1 MVRIG
6 LGVIGLGNMGVLA
19 ALFAGNALAAT
30 GNAASA
36 PSQALSPT
44 PNPDNPSHTYEIC
57 LMTAKNE
64 PDKGFEM
71 AGKWLTLGGGA
82 PAKHCEAIALIG
94 MKEYTEAATR
104 LEALADI
111 NEDESVRAG
120 VLSQAGQAWL
130 LQGDL
135 TRALAAQSSALAAMP
150 VKNRQHAYI
159 LVDRAAT
166 YADAGKY
173 ADAVRDLDASLAI
186 DPKNPDALAFRASA
200 RRHLNEVDVALVDAE
215 QSIALDPQNIIG
227 LLERGIIYKLK
238 NRNDAARQD
247 WLRILQI
254 APDSE
259 AGKAARTNIERM
271 DVLVE
276 GEAKAK

>member
-1 MVRIG
+1 MRVFLMI
-6 LGVIGLGNMGVLA
+6 A
-19 ALFAGNALAAT
+19 AAFSMMSAPAAAAT
-30 GNAASA
+30 GSAATK
-36 PSQALSPT
+36 PSTALSPT
-44 PNPDNPSHTYEIC
+44 PDTANPSRTYEVC

-64 PDKGFEM
+64 PEKGFEM
-71 AGKWLTLGGGA
+71 AGKWLALGGGP
-82 PAKHCEAIALIG
+82 PARHCEAIALIG

-104 LEALADI
+104 LEELAKV

-135 TRALAAQSSALAAMP
+135 SRALEAQTAALDAMP

-166 YADAGKY
+166 LADAGKY
-173 ADAVRDLDASLAI
+173 AEAVLDLDASLAI

-200 RRHLNEVDVALVDAE
+200 RRHLNDVDVALVDAE
-215 QSIALDPQNIIG
+215 QAVALDPHNIIG
-227 LLERGIIYKLK
+227 LLERGIIYRLK
-238 NRNDAARQD
+238 KRNDDARKD
-247 WLRILQI
+247 WLRIIQI

-259 AGKAARTNIERM
+259 AGRAARTNIERM

-276 GEAKAK
+276 AEGKQGQ

>member
-1 MVRIG
+1 MRKSAIVAAV
-6 LGVIGLGNMGVLA
+6 LSVLA
-19 ALFAGNALAAT
+19 APATAAT
-30 GNAASA
+30 GNAASK
-36 PSQALSPT
+36 PSEALSPT
-44 PNPDNPSHTYEIC
+44 PDLTNPSQTYEIC

-64 PDKGFEM
+64 PEKGFEM
-71 AGKWLTLGGGA
+71 AGKWLTLGGGG

-94 MKEYTEAATR
+94 MKEYSEAATR
-104 LEALADI
+104 LEALAKQ
-111 NEDESVRAG
+111 NEEESVRAG

-130 LQGDL
+130 LEGDL
-135 TRALAAQSSALAAMP
+135 TKALSAQTAALEAMP

-173 ADAVRDLDASLAI
+173 ADALLDLDASLAI

-215 QSIALDPQNIIG
+215 NSIALDPHNIIG

-238 NRNDAARQD
+238 QRNNDARQD
-247 WLRILQI
+247 WLRIIQI

-259 AGKAARTNIERM
+259 AGKAAQINIERM
-271 DVLVE
+271 DVLLDAE
-276 GEAKAK
+276 KANN

>member
-1 MVRIG
+1 MRG
-6 LGVIGLGNMGVLA
+6 LFVIAAATTLLA
-19 ALFAGNALAAT
+19 APVMAAT

-36 PSQALSPT
+36 PAQSLSPT
-44 PNPDNPSHTYEIC
+44 PNPENPSHTYEVC

-64 PDKGFEM
+64 PEKGFEM

-94 MKEYTEAATR
+94 MKEYSEAATR
-104 LEALADI
+104 LEALAGL
-111 NEDESVRAG
+111 NEEESVKAG

-135 TRALAAQSSALAAMP
+135 TRALDAQTKALEAMP
-150 VKNRQHAYI
+150 VKNHQHAYI

-173 ADAVRDLDASLAI
+173 VEAVQDLDASLAI
-186 DPKNPDALAFRASA
+186 DAQNSDALAFRASA
-200 RRHLNEVDVALVDAE
+200 RRHLNDVDVALIDAE
-215 QSIALDPQNIIG
+215 QAVAMDPHNIIG
-227 LLERGIIYKLK
+227 LLERGIIYKMK
-238 NRNDAARQD
+238 KRDNDARQD
-247 WLRILQI
+247 WLRIIQI

-259 AGKAARTNIERM
+259 AGKAARTNIERL
-271 DVLVE
+271 DVMVE
-276 GEAKAK
+276 SETKNK

>member
-1 MVRIG
+1 MMRRIA
-6 LGVIGLGNMGVLA
+6 LGVVGVIVGVA
-19 ALFAGNALAAT
+19 ADVGPVRAAT
-30 GNAASA
+30 GNVASA

-44 PNPDNPSHTYEIC
+44 PDLTNPSHTYEVC

-64 PDKGFEM
+64 PEKGFEM
-71 AGKWLTLGGGA
+71 AGKWLTLGGGP

-104 LEALADI
+104 LEALAGM

-130 LQGDL
+130 LHGDL
-135 TRALAAQSSALAAMP
+135 TRALAAQTSALDAMP

-186 DPKNPDALAFRASA
+186 DPQNPDALAFRASA
-200 RRHLNEVDVALVDAE
+200 RRHMDEVDMALVDAE
-215 QSIALDPQNIIG
+215 QSIAIDPQNIIG

-247 WLRILQI
+247 WLRIIQI

-271 DVLVE
+271 DVQPDA
-276 GEAKAK
+276 GAKAAQ

>member
-1 MVRIG
+1 MFVMRKT
-6 LGVIGLGNMGVLA
+6 LLMAVAMAAVLA
-19 ALFAGNALAAT
+19 TPAVAAT
-30 GNAASA
+30 GSAASGPA
-36 PSQALSPT
+36 KVSPT
-44 PNPDNPSHTYEIC
+44 PDTQNPSHTYEVC

-64 PDKGFEM
+64 PEKGFEM
-71 AGKWLTLGGGA
+71 AGKWLALGGGP
-82 PAKHCEAIALIG
+82 PARHCEAVALVG
-94 MKEYTEAATR
+94 MKEYTSAATR
-104 LEALADI
+104 LEELAAL

-135 TRALAAQSSALAAMP
+135 SRALEAQTKALEAMP
-150 VKNRQHAYI
+150 VRNRQHANI

-173 ADAVRDLDASLAI
+173 SDAVLDLDASLAI
-186 DPKNPDALAFRASA
+186 EPRNPDALAFRASA
-200 RRHLNEVDVALVDAE
+200 RRHLNDVDVALVDAE
-215 QSIALDPQNIIG
+215 QSVALDPHNIIG

-238 NRNDAARQD
+238 KRNDDARQD
-247 WLRILQI
+247 WLRIIQL

-271 DVLVE
+271 DVVVDAA
-276 GEAKAK
+276 GT

>member
-1 MVRIG
+1 MRG
-6 LGVIGLGNMGVLA
+6 PFVIAAAMTLLA
-19 ALFAGNALAAT
+19 APVMAAT
-30 GNAASA
+30 GKAASA
-36 PSQALSPT
+36 PAQSLSPT
-44 PNPDNPSHTYEIC
+44 PNTDNPSHTYEVC

-64 PDKGFEM
+64 PEKGFEM

-94 MKEYTEAATR
+94 MKEYSEAATR
-104 LEALADI
+104 LEALAGL
-111 NEDESVRAG
+111 NEEESVRAG

-135 TRALAAQSSALAAMP
+135 TRALDAQTKALEAMP
-150 VKNRQHAYI
+150 VKNHQHAYI

-173 ADAVRDLDASLAI
+173 AEAVNDLDASLAI
-186 DPKNPDALAFRASA
+186 DAQNSDALAFRASA
-200 RRHLNEVDVALVDAE
+200 RRHLNEVDVALIDAE
-215 QSIALDPQNIIG
+215 QAVAMDPHNVIG

-238 NRNDAARQD
+238 KRDNDARQD
-247 WLRILQI
+247 WLRIIQI

-259 AGKAARTNIERM
+259 AGKAARTNIERL
-271 DVLVE
+271 DVMVE
-276 GEAKAK
+276 AEAKSK

>member
-1 MVRIG
+1 MRKGATIAAV
-6 LGVIGLGNMGVLA
+6 LSVLA
-19 ALFAGNALAAT
+19 APASAAT
-30 GNAASA
+30 GNAASK
-36 PSQALSPT
+36 PSEALSPT
-44 PNPDNPSHTYEIC
+44 PDLTNPSQTYEIC

-64 PDKGFEM
+64 PEKGFEM
-71 AGKWLTLGGGA
+71 AGKWLTLGGGG

-94 MKEYTEAATR
+94 MKEYSEAATR
-104 LEALADI
+104 LEALAGQ
-111 NEDESVRAG
+111 NEEESVRAG

-130 LQGDL
+130 LEGDL
-135 TRALAAQSSALAAMP
+135 TKALSAQTAALGAMP

-173 ADAVRDLDASLAI
+173 ADAVLDLDASLAI

-215 QSIALDPQNIIG
+215 NSIALDPHNIIG

-238 NRNDAARQD
+238 QRNNDARQD
-247 WLRILQI
+247 WLRIIQI

-259 AGKAARTNIERM
+259 AGKAAQTNIERM
-271 DVLVE
+271 DVLIDAE
-276 GEAKAK
+276 KANN

>member
-1 MVRIG
+1 MRG
-6 LGVIGLGNMGVLA
+6 TFVIA
-19 ALFAGNALAAT
+19 AAMALMAAPVMAAT

-36 PSQALSPT
+36 QSPSPT
-44 PNPDNPSHTYEIC
+44 PNPENPSHTYEVC

-64 PDKGFEM
+64 PEKGFEM
-71 AGKWLTLGGGA
+71 AGKWLTIGGGA

-94 MKEYTEAATR
+94 MKEYSEAATR
-104 LEALADI
+104 LEALAVL
-111 NEDESVRAG
+111 NEEESVRAG

-135 TRALAAQSSALAAMP
+135 TRALDAQTKALEAMP
-150 VKNRQHAYI
+150 VKNHQHAYI

-173 ADAVRDLDASLAI
+173 LEAVRDLDASLAI
-186 DPKNPDALAFRASA
+186 DAENSDALAFRASA
-200 RRHLNEVDVALVDAE
+200 RRHLNEVDVALIDAE
-215 QSIALDPQNIIG
+215 QAVAMDPHNIIG

-238 NRNDAARQD
+238 KRDNEARQD
-247 WLRILQI
+247 WLRIIQI

-259 AGKAARTNIERM
+259 AGKAARTNIERL

-276 GEAKAK
+276 TDAKNK